1 MKLVKKFFALLLCC
15 ALSVQFLP
23 LRANG
28 AGETGGKTSVD
39 LLTELDA
46 ASPEEA
52 FQTLNLNAAA
62 SEDDSLSLDF
72 AFQLSD
78 PYLQSAD
85 IQNKVDAFRVGLE
98 SAGEVD
104 MDNQTAVDAAF
115 TKASDAELPPV
126 GFTFSCVLDP
136 QTVSIPN
143 DSGLLGTFAL
153 ETESKEKIGTYTVSQ
168 GTGEN
173 PNVLTVACTL
183 DKKIYNN
190 RTGVSGSADLQL
202 DITSEGQ
209 TGPTPDLGVENGK
222 ISVSVVFSGGGE
234 EPNPA
239 DVDYKLEKSAGDRDL
254 GDPNFTYTLK
264 ASATAAPGAPDG
276 TSARVNGLTV
286 RDPIPVGMEVASV
299 EYGGETLS
307 SDDYTVRDGVLTYT
321 FPAYDSADP
330 SSERI
335 SAELTVSTRLTKE
348 KYQEYLNAE
357 SGVNWTFSNTAT
369 LYDKDQG
376 KPLAASNTVN
386 SKFQSTFLSKDGKRE
401 GVNGSLFH
409 WTIHANTRFSSG
421 DSVYLVDTVEGIDTT
436 HQYVTNEGGDLP
448 FKINETDETATKA
461 TSNKTYDSL
470 TVENLDTL
478 TDSGKNA
485 VYYTYDSN
493 EDETPDRAV
502 LVIPLAQGE
511 GVLNAPLTVTYDTK
525 MLPRTSSD
533 DYSNRTLKNTAKIL
547 WGSAGYGPGT
557 GTVNAPSYEITKDV
571 TADYSL
577 LTKAPGG
584 YTASKRALTWN
595 FTVNRC
601 GKALNGVTVTD
612 VLDDGVQTFS
622 GLTATLQTGA
632 DAPQNVTIPKDTAD
646 GSGRYYTLEPDKDT
660 HQTTLTVHLGD
671 VAADESYTLA
681 LTTTVAD
688 PTLLS
693 TQGQNVGSVSNKADI
708 SATINEE
715 TVKKSVSASKGIP
728 NTLLVKDALK
738 ADGSTGS
745 GYNYQTHAVRWRI
758 TANPNH
764 VPIDGAVLTDEL
776 PEGTTFGTLNSVK
789 RTSTDGTSSS
799 GTIDAKAGTVTF
811 ADDLTIRLENTARTG
826 SGGYSKDTETFTFS
840 TENPGGKNEISDRFD
855 FDFTTVV
862 DQDYRDAKFKTGP
875 TDSSH
880 DFVNVSSLAG
890 AVPDPTGQD
899 ANGTPVNVSDD
910 AKQTVSVPPVTKN
923 GTYHDNFK
931 DYPDLGTVSYA
942 DWTVVVNRDG
952 IDMKGVQLKDE
963 LPDFLELDPDSVKI
977 QKAKID
983 QNGKAT
989 PTGENITDG
998 LHPGYSGFT
1007 FDIPD
1012 EYARTPLV
1020 LRFHTLVVGTAN
1032 ASAMKNTVTLVW
1044 EDGSET
1050 GSNEAGADGAAD
1062 FNAENFATATR
1073 APLLQVRKTSS
1084 NTAYDAGGSPLYK
1097 LAGAAFTLTPMAKDG
1112 SSGQWTADAG
1122 ALSKVRTSGSTGLA
1136 NFFFLKKDVLYRLTE
1151 TKAPAGY
1158 QSDGTP
1164 SYYVFLGTTQG
1175 TDYPAEIGGIAVHVI
1190 SSGSPAADSR
1200 PVVENE
1206 PENAEA
1212 GDTLAFTK
1220 KTDTGTPL
1228 GGVTFT
1234 LHDQSGKLKDR
1245 TAVSGAD
1252 GTVKFA
1258 NVDAGKYTLSETAP
1272 AGFRPAADTGVT
1284 VTLTNGVY
1292 SVQMTGAS
1300 VSGSAADGY
1309 VLTNSYRRGTVH
1321 LVKTDSVSKAPVSG
1335 AAFSVYEKETDR
1347 LAAYL
1352 RESGTPGYYVLAS
1365 AGAVNARGDPF
1376 VSVQSGKP
1384 ALLAGDYY
1392 VTETATP
1399 DGYLPDTDA
1408 SGSPA
1413 RHAFSITADG
1423 QDVSVVDSSG
1433 TAFTNTPC
1441 GTITGKK
1448 VTGENAPLAGAVIGL
1463 FPAGTTDFTQENLY
1477 HGVRAASGAD
1487 GSFTFA
1493 RVPYGT
1499 YVVAEL
1505 SAPAGYERN
1514 TAVSY
1519 TVTVDRNTGA
1529 ITGDEDGKAIVI
1541 QNDLLPVGNLTIRKT
1556 SGDGTLKGF
1565 TFRVSG
1571 SGGSKEFTTDAR
1583 GLISITGL
1591 PVGTYTVAEQNTALT
1606 SGRYVLPA
1614 AQTVRL
1620 TTVGAELKFYN
1631 KLAPKKP
1638 GGETENP
1645 PSSGENGN
1653 PSSGGPTRNP
1663 SSGETGA
1670 PTGTVAENPSGEA
1683 PAREETEGPKTGLPF
1698 LYQVSPFLFAG
1709 SLLGFSACLY
1719 WLRKKRGRR

>member
-239 DVDYKLEKSAGDRDL
+239 DVDYKLEKSAGNRDP

-276 TSARVNGLTV
+276 TLARVNGLTV
-286 RDPIPVGMEVASV
+286 RDPIPDGMEVASV
-299 EYGGETLS
+299 EYGEKALTEGQ
-307 SDDYTVRDGVLTYT
+307 DYTVKDGVLTYT
-321 FPAYDSADP
+321 LPAYDSDDP
-330 SSERI
+330 SSALT

-348 KYQEYLNAE
+348 KYQDYLNTE
-357 SGVNWTFSNTAT
+357 SGVDWTFSNTAT
-369 LYDKDQG
+369 LYDNDPG
-376 KPLAASNTVN
+376 KPLATSNTVD
-386 SKFQSTFLSKDGKRE
+386 SKFHSTFLSKEGKRE

-409 WTIHANTRFSSG
+409 WTIQANTRFSSG
-421 DSVYLVDTVEGIDTT
+421 EHVYLVDTVEGIDTT
-436 HQYVTNEGGDLP
+436 HRYATDEDENLP
-448 FKINETDETATKA
+448 FKINETDKTATK
-461 TSNKTYDSL
+461 KTDSSTPYESL
-470 TVENLDTL
+470 TVDDLDTL
-478 TDSGKNA
+478 TNSGENA
-485 VYYTYDSN
+485 VYYTYDS
-493 EDETPDRAV
+493 DGDGTADRAV
-502 LVIPLAQGE
+502 LVIPLAQD
-511 GVLNAPLTVTYDTK
+511 VLNAPLTVTYDTK
-525 MLPRTSSD
+525 MLSRTDPD
-533 DYSNRTLKNTAKIL
+533 DYSSRTLKNTAKIL
-547 WGSAGYGPGT
+547 WGSAGYGPGV
-557 GTVNAPSYEITKDV
+557 GTVTAPSYEITKNV

-577 LTKAPGG
+577 LTKAAGN
-584 YTASKRALTWN
+584 YVESTQALTWN
-595 FTVNRC
+595 FTVNQC
-601 GKALNGVTVTD
+601 GKALKDVTVTD

-622 GLTATLQTGA
+622 GLTAKLQTGTG
-632 DAPQNVTIPKDTAD
+632 APQDVTIPKDTED
-646 GSGRYYTLEPDKDT
+646 SSGRYYKLEKNPDT
-660 HQTTLTVHLGD
+660 HQTTLTIHLGD
-671 VAADESYTLA
+671 VAANEYYTLA
-681 LTTTVAD
+681 LTTTVVNPA
-688 PTLLS
+688 LLS
-693 TQGQNVGSVSNKADI
+693 KQGQMVGTVSNSADL
-708 SATINEE
+708 SATIDEASVE
-715 TVKKSVSASKGIP
+715 KRVSASKDIP

-738 ADGSTGS
+738 ANGSTGS

-776 PEGTTFGTLNSVK
+776 PEGTTFGTLNSVT

-799 GTIDAKAGTVTF
+799 GIIDAEDGTVTF
-811 ADDLTIRLENTARTG
+811 ADDGLTIRLGNTQKT
-826 SGGYSKDTETFTFS
+826 SSEGYSKDTETFTFTTADS
-840 TENPGGKNEISDRFD
+840 DDKDEISDRFD

-862 DQDYRDAKFKTGP
+862 DQDYRDAKFKTDP
-875 TDSSH
+875 TNSSH
-880 DFVNVSSLAG
+880 DFVNHSILTG
-890 AVPDPTGQD
+890 AVPDPTGQN
-899 ANGTPVNVSDD
+899 AGTPVDVSDD
-910 AKQTVSVPPVTKN
+910 ATQTVSVPPVTKS
-923 GTYHDNFK
+923 GTYHDNSD
-931 DYPDLGTVSYA
+931 DYPDLGRVSYA

-952 IDMKGVQLKDE
+952 IDMQGVQLKDE
-963 LPDFLELDPDSVKI
+963 LPDFLELDPDSVTI
-977 QKAKID
+977 QKADIN
-983 QNGKAT
+983 QNGDAT
-989 PTGENITDG
+989 PTDENIAEG

-1012 EYARTPLV
+1012 GYARTPLV
-1020 LRFHTLVVGTAN
+1020 LKFRTLVVGTAN

-1044 EDGSET
+1044 KDGSET
-1050 GSNEAGADGAAD
+1050 GSNEAGAVD
-1062 FNAENFATATR
+1062 FNAENFATATT

-1097 LAGAAFTLTPMAKDG
+1097 LAGAAFTLTPMAKDA
-1112 SSGQWTADAG
+1112 SGQWTADAG

-1151 TKAPAGY
+1151 TKAPDGY
-1158 QSDGTP
+1158 QLDGTP

-1190 SSGSPAADSR
+1190 SSGSPAADSK

-1234 LHDQSGKLKDR
+1234 LHDKNGKLKDR

-1258 NVDAGKYTLSETAP
+1258 NVDAGEYTLSETAP
-1272 AGFRPAADTGVT
+1272 AGFRPAADTDVT

-1335 AAFSVYEKETDR
+1335 AAFSVYEKGTDQ

-1352 RESGTPGYYVLAS
+1352 WESGTAGDYVLAS
-1365 AGAVNARGDPF
+1365 ADAVNARGDPF

-1463 FPAGTTDFTQENLY
+1463 FPEGTTDFTQENLY
-1477 HGVRAASGAD
+1477 HGVKAASGAD

-1529 ITGDEDGKAIVI
+1529 ITEDEDGKAIVI

-1556 SGDGTLKGF
+1556 SEDGTLKGF

-1663 SSGETGA
+1663 SSGETDA
-1670 PTGTVAENPSGEA
+1670 PTGTVSENPSGEA

>member
-28 AGETGGKTSVD
+28 AGETDGKTSVN

-46 ASPEEA
+46 AHPEEA

-62 SEDDSLSLDF
+62 SGDSLSLDF
-72 AFQLSD
+72 AFHLSD
-78 PYLQSAD
+78 SYIQSTAVNFLAGLAD
-85 IQNKVDAFRVGLE
+85 QGVTDP
-98 SAGEVD
+98 
-104 MDNQTAVDAAF
+104 TAVDQ
-115 TKASDAELPPV
+115 KCQEASDTDLPPV

-136 QTVSIPN
+136 ETVSIPN
-143 DSGLLGTFAL
+143 SGLLGTFDL
-153 ETESKEKIGTYTVSQ
+153 KTKDGEKIGTYMVSQ
-168 GTGEN
+168 GAEKN

-183 DKKIYNN
+183 DKKVYN

-202 DITSEGQ
+202 DITSGGQ
-209 TGPTPDLGVENGK
+209 TSPTPDLVVENGK

-239 DVDYKLEKSAGDRDL
+239 DVDYQLKKTAGKRDP
-254 GDPNFTYTLK
+254 GDPNFTYTLN
-264 ASATAAPGAPDG
+264 ASATAAPGAPVG

-286 RDPIPVGMEVASV
+286 RDPIPDGMEVASV
-299 EYGGETLS
+299 EYEGETLS
-307 SDDYTVRDGVLTYT
+307 SDDYTVKDGVLTYT

-330 SSERI
+330 SSALT
-335 SAELTVSTRLTKE
+335 SAELIVSTRLTTE
-348 KYQEYLNAE
+348 KYQDYLNAE

-369 LYDKDQG
+369 LYDKDPG
-376 KPLAASNTVN
+376 KPLATSNTVN
-386 SKFQSTFLSKDGKRE
+386 PTFQSTFLSKDGKRE

-409 WTIHANTRFSSG
+409 WTIQANTRFSSG
-421 DSVYLVDTVEGIDTT
+421 ERVYLVDTVEGIDTT
-436 HQYVTNEGGDLP
+436 HQYVINEGGDLP
-448 FKINETDETATKA
+448 FKINEAGKTATQKDSS
-461 TSNKTYDSL
+461 TPYESL
-470 TVENLDTL
+470 TVDDLNTL
-478 TDSGKNA
+478 TDSGANA
-485 VYYTYDSN
+485 VYYTYDSDVN
-493 EDETPDRAV
+493 GTADRAV
-502 LVIPLAQGE
+502 LVIPLAQD
-511 GVLNAPLTVTYDTK
+511 VLNAPLTVTYDTK
-525 MLPRTSSD
+525 MLPRTDPD
-533 DYSNRTLKNTAKIL
+533 DYSNMTLENTAKIL
-547 WGSAGYGPGT
+547 WGSAGYGPGA
-557 GTVNAPSYEITKDV
+557 GTVTEPSYEITKDV

-584 YTASKRALTWN
+584 YTESKRALTWN

-601 GKALNGVTVTD
+601 GKALKDVTVTD

-622 GLTATLQTGA
+622 ELTATLQKGT

-646 GSGRYYTLEPDKDT
+646 VSGRYYTLEPDPET
-660 HQTTLTVHLGD
+660 HRTTLTVHLGD

-688 PTLLS
+688 PALLS

-715 TVKKSVSASKGIP
+715 TVEKSVSASKGIP
-728 NTLLVKDALK
+728 NTLLVKDALT
-738 ADGSTGS
+738 ADGNTGS

-758 TANPNH
+758 TANQNH
-764 VPIDGAVLTDEL
+764 VPIGGAVLTDEL

-789 RTSTDGTSSS
+789 RTSTDGTSSP
-799 GTIDAKAGTVTF
+799 GTINAAAGTVTF
-811 ADDLTIRLENTARTG
+811 ADGLTIKLENTLGT
-826 SGGYSKDTETFTFS
+826 SSEGYSKDTEKFTFT
-840 TENPGGKNEISDRFD
+840 TADPDDKDEISDRFD

-862 DQDYRDAKFKTGP
+862 DQDYRDAKFKTDS
-875 TDSSH
+875 TNSSH

-890 AVPDPTGQD
+890 AVPDPTGQNAD
-899 ANGTPVNVSDD
+899 GTPVHVSDD
-910 AKQTVSVPPVTKN
+910 AKQTVSVPPVTKS
-923 GTYHDNFK
+923 GTYHDNSG
-931 DYPDLGTVSYA
+931 DYPDLGRVSYA

-1044 EDGSET
+1044 EDGSKT

-1097 LAGAAFTLTPMAKDG
+1097 LAGAAFTLTPMAKDA
-1112 SSGQWTADAG
+1112 SGQWTADAG

-1190 SSGSPAADSR
+1190 PSGSPAADSR

-1258 NVDAGKYTLSETAP
+1258 NVDAGEYTLSETAP
-1272 AGFRPAADTGVT
+1272 AGFQPAADTGVT

-1292 SVQMTGAS
+1292 SVQMRGDS

-1335 AAFSVYEKETDR
+1335 AAFSVYEKGTDQ

-1376 VSVQSGKP
+1376 VSVQSGNP
-1384 ALLAGDYY
+1384 ALLLAGDYY

-1433 TAFTNTPC
+1433 TAFTNTSC